1 MKAAVFRGVG
11 RPMEIEEVALD
22 KPGPREVLVRS
33 VATGLCHSDLHF
45 IDGHFLTPTPTILGH
60 ETAGIVEQ
68 VGEGVIGLAPGDRVI
83 ACLSVFCGHCRH
95 CVAGRP
101 YACQS
106 GETERP
112 AGAPPR
118 LSQEGAAVHQFY
130 NLSAFAEQLLVHE
143 HALVKI
149 VRDEMPLDRAALIGC
164 GVTTG
169 VGAVLN
175 TARVEAGATVAV
187 IGCGGVGLAAVNG
200 ARIAGA
206 GRILAVDVLPEK
218 LALAR
223 TLGATDCVDASSVD
237 PVEAVMELTKGGVD
251 YAFEALGRT
260 RTIEQA
266 FEMLAPCGTA
276 TVIGMVS
283 ETAKVSIL
291 ANALLSDRR
300 LIGSNMGSNRFRLD
314 MPRYVG
320 FYLDGR
326 LKLDHLL
333 GERIALKD
341 VNAGFETLRGGGR
354 SRSVILFD

>member
-1 MKAAVFRGVG
+1 MKAAVLRAAHA
-11 RPMEIEEVALD
+11 PMEIEEVAVA
-22 KPGPREVLVRS
+22 KPGPREVLVRT
-33 VATGLCHSDLHF
+33 VATGLCHSDLHYL
-45 IDGHFLTPTPTILGH
+45 DGHYSTPLPTILGH

-95 CVAGRP
+95 CVSGRP
-101 YACQS
+101 YACAS

-112 AGAPPR
+112 ADAPPR
-118 LSQEGAAVHQFY
+118 LSRGPERLHQFY
-130 NLSAFAEQLLVHE
+130 NLSAFAEQILVHE
-143 HALVKI
+143 HALVRI
-149 VRDEMPLDRAALIGC
+149 DREEMPLDRAALIGC

-187 IGCGGVGLAAVNG
+187 IGCGGVGLSAVNG

-206 GRILAVDVLPEK
+206 GRIIAIDVLPEK

-223 TLGATDCVDASSVD
+223 ELGATDTLDASAEE
-237 PVEAVMELTKGGVD
+237 PVAAVKELTRGGVD

-291 ANALLSDRR
+291 ANALLSDRK

-314 MPRYVG
+314 MPRYVD

-333 GERIALKD
+333 TGRIALAD
-341 VNAGFETLRGGGR
+341 INAGMEALRGGR
-354 SRSVILFD
+354 TSRSVIAFE